1 METFSMGLKTM
12 ANRLLAT
19 WYEGEDAIC
28 LRESTWIL
36 CNINLDIPLLS
47 VSSVCKS
54 KAWIWNLPY
63 NDLLWPLPVM
73 WEETMH
79 LIIQSPQLLAI
90 LCNLTQQY
98 LADESSY
105 VNTEKKSIQIISTLL
120 TVD

>member
-1 METFSMGLKTM
+1 
-12 ANRLLAT
+12 
-19 WYEGEDAIC
+19 
-28 LRESTWIL
+28 
-36 CNINLDIPLLS
+36 
-47 VSSVCKS
+47 
-54 KAWIWNLPY
+54 
-63 NDLLWPLPVM
+63 M